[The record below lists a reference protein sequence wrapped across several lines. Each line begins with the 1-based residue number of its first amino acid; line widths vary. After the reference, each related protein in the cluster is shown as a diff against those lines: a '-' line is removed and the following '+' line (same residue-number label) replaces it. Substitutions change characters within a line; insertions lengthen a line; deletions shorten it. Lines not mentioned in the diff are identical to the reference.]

1 MTARESNLPLKL
13 ALAWTLLILYASL
26 YPLSGWRDVGISPF
40 AFLAAG
46 WPRYFTGFD
55 LTVNLLAYLPLG
67 LFWAAALLLRLPTIL
82 AFLGALFIGSSLSL
96 GVEAAQSYLPSRV
109 PSNLDFAC
117 NTLGTTC
124 GALLGIRWGRA
135 LRDGGRL
142 HRWRNDRFMPGA
154 SGDFGL
160 LLVALWL
167 LTQLNPENMLFGS
180 GNLRSLIGLPPALP
194 FEAARFGRF
203 ELTVVAMQTLAVALI
218 GARLARRHP
227 VRLPLALLSA
237 GLIVKSAAFLVLM
250 QGAHGLVW
258 ATPASLGGLALGV
271 VLWGVAMTL
280 APGLRPAMAALALML
295 ATVIANLM
303 PDNPYQVD
311 TLRIWQQGHFL
322 NFNGLI
328 RLCSALW
335 PFLAL
340 PWLML
345 TRSER

>member
-13 ALAWTLLILYASL
+13 AVGWTLLTLYASL

-55 LTVNLLAYLPLG
+55 LSVNLLAYLPLG
-67 LFWAAALLLRLPTIL
+67 LFWTTAALKRLPPVL
-82 AFLGALFIGSSLSL
+82 ACALAQLLGAGLSL

-109 PSNLDFAC
+109 PSNLDLAC
-117 NTLGTTC
+117 NTLGTSC
-124 GALLGIRWGRA
+124 GALLGWRWGRS
-135 LRDGGRL
+135 LLDGGRL

-160 LLVALWL
+160 LLIALWL
-167 LTQLNPENMLFGS
+167 LSQLNPETILFGS

-203 ELTVVAMQTLAVALI
+203 ELAVVAMQTLGVGLI

-227 VRLPLALLSA
+227 FRLPVALIA
-237 GLIVKSAAFLVLM
+237 VGLMIKSAAFLVLM
-250 QGAHGLVW
+250 MGMHGLAW
-258 ATPASLGGLALGV
+258 ATPASLGGLAFGL
-271 VLWGVAMTL
+271 VLWGVVMTL
-280 APGLRPAMAALALML
+280 APGLRLAMAAVALML
-295 ATVIANLM
+295 ATVLVNLM
-303 PDNPYQVD
+303 PDNPYHVD
-311 TLRIWQQGHFL
+311 SLRIWQQGHFL
-322 NFNGLI
+322 NFNGLT
-328 RLCSALW
+328 RLVSALW

-345 TRSER
+345 SRSER